1 MSTDAIVLLKEDHK
15 EIRRLF
21 RALQSA
27 STRSRRNAAA
37 KRVVKALTT
46 TAFLEDECL
55 HPVLRERLPAV
66 EDDVLRSYEENHVAG
81 VLCAELAAM
90 APDDERFDAKVT
102 VLFEAVSRHFDHEE
116 QGWFREV
123 RDGMGRKELQEI
135 GARMI
140 KMRRK
145 APRTPA
151 QPPAAP
157 APAPAKDKDKDK
169 DKRKPATAKQD
180 EAQQGEAKRKPGTA
194 KQSTAKQVTAK
205 QDKAKRK
212 PSAAKQDEAK
222 QDGVEQDVVDLLLH
236 QHMQIR
242 DLFLEVESATGDAR
256 EDAFH
261 RLVRLL
267 AVHETAEEQVVHPLT
282 RLRVEGGDDIV
293 GDRLAEEHAAKET
306 LAELEKMGPAADE
319 FPQLLEQLRLD
330 VLDHAAKEEAYEFR
344 YLRRAVPAGE
354 LRTMAALV
362 QTAEAVAPTHPH
374 PGVESATANT
384 VAGPALS
391 LFDRTKDLVRDTL
404 TTSK

>member
-27 STRSRRNAAA
+27 RTTSSRNAAA

-46 TAFLEDECL
+46 AAFLADECL
-55 HPVLRERLPAV
+55 YPAIRERLPAV
-66 EDDVLRSYEENHVAG
+66 EDDVLRSSEENHLAA
-81 VLCAELAAM
+81 VLSAELAAT

-123 RDGMGRKELQEI
+123 RNGMGRKELQEI

-140 KMRRK
+140 TMRRK

-151 QPPAAP
+151 QPPTAP
-157 APAPAKDKDKDK
+157 APAPAKGKA
-169 DKRKPATAKQD
+169 KRKPATAKQ
-180 EAQQGEAKRKPGTA
+180 A
-194 KQSTAKQVTAK
+194 TAK
-205 QDKAKRK
+205 QDET
-212 PSAAKQDEAK
+212 KQDEAK
-222 QDGVEQDVVDLLLH
+222 QDGVEQDVVDLLLR
-236 QHMQIR
+236 QHMRIR
-242 DLFLEVESATGDAR
+242 DLFLEVESATGEDR
-256 EDAFH
+256 EDAFQ

-282 RLRVEGGDDIV
+282 RLRVDGGDGIV
-293 GDRLAEEHAAKET
+293 DDRLAEEHAAKEA
-306 LAELEKMGPAADE
+306 LAELEEMGPAAAG
-319 FPQLLEQLRLD
+319 FPELLDRLRAD

-362 QTAEAVAPTHPH
+362 QAAEAVAPTHPH
-374 PGVESATANT
+374 PGVESATVNT

-391 LFDRTKDLVRDTL
+391 LFDRTKDLVRDAL
-404 TTSK
+404 TTST